1 MRISDWSSDVCSS
14 DLRAERRP
22 RRTRPKLLR
31 TGRANAMSSVRERG
45 RQLEF
50 DHEENG
56 PSCDQRSRLARRL
69 RTRAHISRDFNE
81 SEEHTSEL
89 QSPMRISYAVFCLT
103 KKHSTT
109 TFFFTQHLN

>member
-69 RTRAHISRDFNE
+69 RTRAHILDRKSVVEGTGLAVRV
-81 SEEHTSEL
+81 EL
-89 QSPMRISYAVFCLT
+89 GGRRII
-103 KKHSTT
+103 KKTT
-109 TFFFTQHLN
+109 TT